1 MSPASKGPKG
11 PKLEWGMDPKSIP
24 HQGRTVSVKIADV
37 ARRCHIT
44 RQAVDKWDVPSTER
58 GFIDALECIAILHLQ
73 AKNARENVPAQRKS
87 SDRIEDAK
95 ADMIEAKRDK
105 LLRNLVEGDRFIDVV
120 ISIVGAA
127 VYELQQMPHDL
138 VKGQILTREQA
149 TELEKRLERT
159 LSKLSNADWQG
170 ELRYADADYAA
181 LDQTEQADPDFPGLD
196 LETEETTSTD
206 EDEEV

>member
-1 MSPASKGPKG
+1 MSAAPKG
-11 PKLEWGMDPKSIP
+11 PKLVFGMDRKSIP
-24 HQGRTVSVKIADV
+24 NQGRTVSVSISEV
-37 ARRCHIT
+37 AMRCGHIS
-44 RQAVDKWDVPSTER
+44 RQAVAKWGVRSTGR
-58 GFIDALECIAILHLQ
+58 GEIDALHCIEILHFQ
-73 AKNARENVPAQRKS
+73 AVNARDKAPTQRKS

-120 ISIVGAA
+120 VSIVGAA
-127 VYELQQMPHDL
+127 VYELQQMPDDL
-138 VKGQILTREQA
+138 VKGQIITREA
-149 TELEKRLERT
+149 GAELKKRLERT

-196 LETEETTSTD
+196 LEIEETKSVD

>member
-1 MSPASKGPKG
+1 M
-11 PKLEWGMDPKSIP
+11 
-24 HQGRTVSVKIADV
+24 
-37 ARRCHIT
+37 RCGHIS
-44 RQAVDKWDVPSTER
+44 RQAVAKWGVRSTGR
-58 GFIDALECIAILHLQ
+58 GEIDALHCIEILHFQ
-73 AKNARENVPAQRKS
+73 AVNARDKAPTQRKS

-120 ISIVGAA
+120 VSIVGAA
-127 VYELQQMPHDL
+127 VYELQQMPDDL
-138 VKGQILTREQA
+138 VKGQIITREA
-149 TELEKRLERT
+149 GAELKKRLERT

-196 LETEETTSTD
+196 LEIEETKSVD